1 MRSIAKLMKDWQF
14 TGPDGVTAAV
24 ELPHTWNAQDG
35 QDGGNDY
42 WRGTC
47 TYRTGFAA
55 PAYDPAQQQVWLQFE
70 GVNASATVLLN
81 GQKICAHDG

>member
-1 MRSIAKLMKDWQF
+1 MTRTKISLLASQWKFI
-14 TGPDGVTAAV
+14 GPDGNTVSV
-24 ELPHTWNAQDG
+24 SLPHTWNAVDG

-42 WRGTC
+42 WRGRC

-55 PAYDPAQQQVWLQFE
+55 PAYDTAQQQVWLQFE

-81 GQKICAHDG
+81 G